1 MNDNH
6 SLSFGNNLVI
16 YLVAEPLLATKAQLH
31 LDLLKP
37 KEIVGGVFLY
47 FRRKKKQCSKTFS
60 DFR

>member
-37 KEIVGGVFLY
+37 KGIVGGVFLY
-47 FRRKKKQCSKTFS
+47 FLRKKKQFSKKEV
-60 DFR
+60 